1 MKRNIRYINI
11 IFFALTFGLLLASCS
26 MAGAQ
31 KESSVSFKLDSET
44 VQKIRNAAGKT
55 AKPNARAADD
65 DNLFVEVAVHGGY
78 EDSDIVPLQEEAIV
92 SIDKIPVG
100 SEIYVEAT
108 AFKQTGETRQ
118 DLYKGQ
124 SKTFKVLNSDNFVMF
139 IMHKVA
145 GSESSGGGNSG
156 GSNGTGSNGTGG
168 NGTGGSGTGGS
179 GGGNSGGGNG
189 TSGFSITISSGITNG
204 SVSTNVTS
212 AQENASISIT
222 VNPARGYMINSLTV
236 EGADSTA
243 ITVERENGS
252 RTFTMPAQNVT
263 VNASF
268 KQVPYTLL
276 PEGTDGS
283 AGTEATYAT
292 FGMWPQTIMGSGVT
306 VDQANAQ
313 TEVHGEFTYY
323 KGSDGNWYVKCDE
336 YANGDNYHYSDGS
349 SVAKNGANY
358 KWFKVEPIKWRVL
371 TIDYDHDQDATTEY
385 AHLLMAESILTN
397 YAYYDYSYVKR
408 SIGGTDNIYSHNY
421 EHSKLR
427 AYLNGIAYEIKETES
442 STQSTSQTHLNKGF
456 LQSAFSETEQNLI
469 ATTLV
474 DNSAAS
480 LSDAKGRLHTNP
492 DFVCSDTSDKLFL
505 LSEKEITNENWGF
518 VENDG
523 TNYSNW
529 DDDSPVGNSDPTRI
543 RHSTDYALAH
553 GSFENPD
560 SSSGGGYWERS
571 PDDYYQGCS
580 GTVAWGGCDNY
591 SEEVDRSY
599 NGVVP
604 AFCVN

>member
-1 MKRNIRYINI
+1 MNKIKNIFTIAI
-11 IFFALTFGLLLASCS
+11 ICILCTSCS
-26 MAGAQ
+26 MLE
-31 KESSVSFKLDSET
+31 KEEEGSVSFKLDSSM
-44 VQKIRNAAGKT
+44 VQKIK
-55 AKPNARAADD
+55 
-65 DNLFVEVAVHGGY
+65 EVAGESASVSKAREGGSSSTNKLFIEVTVNGGY
-78 EDSDIVPLQEEAIV
+78 ED
-92 SIDKIPVG
+92 KITEPVEKERTITISRIPMG
-100 SEIYVEAT
+100 AEIYVEAT
-108 AFKQTGETRQ
+108 AYIQDNGKRK
-118 DLYKGQ
+118 DLYKGH
-124 SKTFKVLNSDNFVMF
+124 SKTFVVKNAENMVMF
-139 IMHKVA
+139 IMKKVTDSN
-145 GSESSGGGNSG
+145 GGGENGGENGGGGGNE
-156 GSNGTGSNGTGG
+156 
-168 NGTGGSGTGGS
+168 
-179 GGGNSGGGNG
+179 
-189 TSGFSITISSGITNG
+189 TSGFSITISSSITNG
-204 SVSTNVTS
+204 SVTTNVTS
-212 AQENASISIT
+212 AEENALISIT
-222 VNPARGYMINSLTV
+222 VNPVRGYMINSLTV

-336 YANGDNYHYSDGS
+336 YAKGNNYHYSDNT
-349 SVAKNGANY
+349 SVEQGGTSY

-456 LQSAFSETEQNLI
+456 LQSAFSEKEQNLI

-543 RHSTDYALAH
+543 RLSADYALAH

-560 SSSGGGYWERS
+560 SSGGGYWERS
-571 PDDYYQGCS
+571 PDDYYQGSS

-591 SEEVDRSY
+591 SEEVNRSY